1 VCIVLFVRLPVEKAA
16 IWSLLG
22 GYLLLPSGTTVDLPL
37 LPPIDKTSIP
47 AVSAFV
53 LCWMKGT
60 RYPAPQRTLM
70 IYCFALVFV
79 LSPIFTSL
87 NNSYELQIGSRSL
100 PGFYPLDGVKT
111 ALRNLIT
118 LAPFFVGMRFLSS
131 ENGRALLL
139 KSLPGAALFY
149 SVPML
154 FEIRFSP
161 QLHRWV
167 YGFFPHDFSQQ
178 FRDGGYRPVDFLNHG
193 LAVALFAAMAVIA
206 AAIVYRAKWHILRLP
221 AAAVTS
227 YLAVLL
233 LLCKTMG
240 ATVYAIVAAPLA
252 LFTTPRAWVRLA
264 CAILLLVCAYPLL
277 RTYDVVPVHH
287 IAAAA
292 KTISI
297 DRSASFQ
304 TRVKNEDML
313 LSKANEKPLFGWGT
327 WGRNRVFTPSGEDIS
342 VTDGE
347 WIIQFG
353 MFGWLGYLSLFGL
366 LATAA
371 LRARTA
377 VRGPVTQASV
387 VIGGLSLLLAV
398 NVVDLLPNSNIF
410 PFTFLL
416 AGSIAGCVRVR
427 TAERSVR
434 RNEVGSRTAL
444 ATR

>member
-1 VCIVLFVRLPVEKAA
+1 
-16 IWSLLG
+16 
-22 GYLLLPSGTTVDLPL
+22 
-37 LPPIDKTSIP
+37 
-47 AVSAFV
+47 
-53 LCWMKGT
+53 
-60 RYPAPQRTLM
+60 
-70 IYCFALVFV
+70 
-79 LSPIFTSL
+79 
-87 NNSYELQIGSRSL
+87 
-100 PGFYPLDGVKT
+100 
-111 ALRNLIT
+111 
-118 LAPFFVGMRFLSS
+118 
-131 ENGRALLL
+131 
-139 KSLPGAALFY
+139 
-149 SVPML
+149 ML

-178 FRDGGYRPVDFLNHG
+178 FRDGGYRPVVFLNHG

-313 LSKANEKPLFGWGT
+313 LSKANEKPLFGW
-327 WGRNRVFTPSGEDIS
+327 
-342 VTDGE
+342 
-347 WIIQFG
+347 
-353 MFGWLGYLSLFGL
+353 LGYLSLFGL

-371 LRARTA
+371 LRARAA